1 MWTQR
6 SIDVEKAV
14 CEEIYRCREGVRRWD
29 PCHVDSEEIYRCRA
43 GVRRWDPCHVDS
55 EEIYRCR
62 AGVRR
67 WDPCHVNSEEIYRC
81 REGVRRWDPCHVNS
95 EEIYRCREGVRRW
108 DLCHVD
114 SVEIYRCR
122 EGCTEMGPL
131 PCGLEGDL
139 ARYRECQILGRTWST
154 HVIMN
159 THTCT
164 HRPILPAEQQFY
176 FVPFCQPHQ
185 QLFTHSSAMWT

>member
-1 MWTQR
+1 MGPLLQTHWRSTDVEKYVQRWDPCHVDWVEILHRYREDSRQRTSHVDLWRWRLYGDGTSAMWTQR

-14 CEEIYRCREGVRRWD
+14 CEEIYGCREGVQRWD

-43 GVRRWDPCHVDS
+43 GVW
-55 EEIYRCR
+55 
-62 AGVRR
+62 R
-67 WDPCHVNSEEIYRC
+67 WDPCHVNSEEICRC
-81 REGVRRWDPCHVNS
+81 REGVQ
-95 EEIYRCREGVRRW
+95 RW

-139 ARYRECQILGRTWST
+139 ARYRECQILGRTWSVSYT
-154 HVIMN
+154 HL
-159 THTCT
+159 T
-164 HRPILPAEQQFY
+164 LPTRRW
-176 FVPFCQPHQ
+176 V
-185 QLFTHSSAMWT
+185 